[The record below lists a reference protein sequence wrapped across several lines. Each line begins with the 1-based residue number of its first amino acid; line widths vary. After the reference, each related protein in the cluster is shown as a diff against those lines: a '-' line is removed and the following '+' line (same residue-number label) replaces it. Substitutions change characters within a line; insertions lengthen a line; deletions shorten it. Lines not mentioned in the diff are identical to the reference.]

1 MSIRQRQTSVYLL
14 GTSGESANGAGFCGV
29 RSHGDS
35 LFNRLGGIKRTG
47 PGKGNGGASHDFIN
61 FTNAAALHGSDFV
74 FI

>member
-1 MSIRQRQTSVYLL
+1 
-14 GTSGESANGAGFCGV
+14 
-29 RSHGDS
+29 